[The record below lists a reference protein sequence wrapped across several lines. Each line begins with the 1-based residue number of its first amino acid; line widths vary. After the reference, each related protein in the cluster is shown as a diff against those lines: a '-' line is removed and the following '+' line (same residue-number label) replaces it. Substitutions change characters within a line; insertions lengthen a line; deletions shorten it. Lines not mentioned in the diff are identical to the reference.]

1 MVPRRFT
8 MSELV
13 ERTGVAAATVRY
25 YLAAGVLPPPV
36 KAAANRFLYDE
47 RHVELIRL
55 IRVVRARRGLS
66 IETIGRLLPE
76 LLPDLFDK
84 PSRGAFRREMWSQL
98 LAAETHVE
106 AGASVDE
113 RLVEAGF
120 ALFSRRGYADVAID
134 DVCRSALIAKGSF
147 YRHYPSKGALFIA
160 VVEEM
165 ARRAGAEFVATTAP
179 ADADDARVV
188 DRLAAI
194 LVPYVTLILDLASL
208 ATQRH
213 PGYGRAFGR
222 VVDELVG
229 GVAGHATVGAIPPR
243 ETVGRAFLEAV
254 RRAAEEPRAAA
265 VLFER

>member
-1 MVPRRFT
+1 
-8 MSELV
+8 
-13 ERTGVAAATVRY
+13 
-25 YLAAGVLPPPV
+25 
-36 KAAANRFLYDE
+36 
-47 RHVELIRL
+47 
-55 IRVVRARRGLS
+55 
-66 IETIGRLLPE
+66 
-76 LLPDLFDK
+76 
-84 PSRGAFRREMWSQL
+84 MWNQL
-98 LAAETHVE
+98 LAAETHLEV
-106 AGASVDE
+106 GASVDE

-165 ARRAGAEFVATTAP
+165 ARRAGAEFAATTAP
-179 ADADDARVV
+179 ADDDDDWAV

-229 GVAGHATVGAIPPR
+229 GFAGTPGRCPPAEGDR
-243 ETVGRAFLEAV
+243 GRAFLEAV
-254 RRAAEEPRAAA
+254 RRAAEEPAGAA

>member
-1 MVPRRFT
+1 
-8 MSELV
+8 
-13 ERTGVAAATVRY
+13 
-25 YLAAGVLPPPV
+25 
-36 KAAANRFLYDE
+36 
-47 RHVELIRL
+47 
-55 IRVVRARRGLS
+55 
-66 IETIGRLLPE
+66 
-76 LLPDLFDK
+76 
-84 PSRGAFRREMWSQL
+84 MWSQL
-98 LAAETHVE
+98 LAAETHLE

-165 ARRAGAEFVATTAP
+165 ARRAGAEFAATTAP
-179 ADADDARVV
+179 ADDDAWAV

-213 PGYGRAFGR
+213 PGYGRALGR

-229 GVAGHATVGAIPPR
+229 GFAGHTTVGALPPR
-243 ETVGRAFLEAV
+243 ETVGRALLEAV
-254 RRAAEEPRAAA
+254 RRAAEETRGPRCSSSGRRDRVARGAACCA
-265 VLFER
+265 ALFLAPGATCGR

>member
-1 MVPRRFT
+1 

-13 ERTGVAAATVRY
+13 DRTGVAAATVRY

-84 PSRGAFRREMWSQL
+84 PSRGAFHPEMWSEL
-98 LAAETHVE
+98 LAAETHLE

-113 RLVEAGF
+113 RLLEAGY

-165 ARRAGAEFVATTAP
+165 ARRAGAEFAATTAVRNDG
-179 ADADDARVV
+179 DAGAV

-194 LVPYVTLILDLASL
+194 LVPGVTLILDLGSL

-213 PGYGRAFGR
+213 PGYGRALGR
-222 VVDELVG
+222 VVDELAG
-229 GVAGHATVGAIPPR
+229 AVARQATVGDLPPR

-254 RRAAEEPRAAA
+254 RRAAEEPRGP
-265 VLFER
+265 R